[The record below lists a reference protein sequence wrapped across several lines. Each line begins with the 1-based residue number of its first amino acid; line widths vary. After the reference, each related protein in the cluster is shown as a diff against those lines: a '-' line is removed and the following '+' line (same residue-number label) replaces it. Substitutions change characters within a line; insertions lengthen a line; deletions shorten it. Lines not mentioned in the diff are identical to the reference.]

1 MKAANSTNQIAGEKK
16 PPGRVVLSTAWVTH
30 LWSE

>member
-1 MKAANSTNQIAGEKK
+1 MVLISNNQTAGEKK